1 MERIIKGSKRVE
13 TTVSVYYPVGRNL
26 DEAHHTVCLDKR
38 KKYINNAVVILT
50 YPPPQKTLRLLKLLY
65 FLRVQSI
72 TLRFWSRASL
82 GTLAHRNCKRMLR
95 SKIKDMLPV
104 IRRVARSR
112 TATEMNQAI
121 KSLKNSEFWKIEKNY
136 MMKYWLPLTEVSM
149 VDMPLY
155 GEIFIFY
162 MF

>member
-1 MERIIKGSKRVE
+1 M
-13 TTVSVYYPVGRNL
+13 YYLVGRNL
-26 DEAHHTVCLDKR
+26 DDEHHTVCLDKR

-72 TLRFWSRASL
+72 TLRFWSRANL
-82 GTLAHRNCKRMLR
+82 GTLAHRNCKWMLR

-112 TATEMNQAI
+112 TATEMNEAI
-121 KSLKNSEFWKIEKNY
+121 KSLKNSEFWKIEKFQNY
-136 MMKYWLPLTEVSM
+136 MMKYWLPLTEVSK
-149 VDMPLY
+149 VDMLLY
-155 GEIFIFY
+155 GEMLILYTF
-162 MF
+162 